1 MIWLMSNCCSP
12 LPPFPDN
19 ANNKFNKTRL
29 PEAAFPAAAPA
40 DPPAYPDAS
49 DLGPITSRR
58 DRGSPTRG
66 TGRTAVRTLA
76 PSRGTRTPTTTAA
89 SPSATSPPT
98 APSEKK
104 LADLIASPVVNTV
117 TLIPMAKNVNSLM
130 SVDFRA
136 ILPMKRIWDLMKTSN
151 GKIPSIL
158 MTGSEL
164 QLLFNF
170 PTMKFPTLPGPDR
183 EFPKPRDLLHLNNL
197 NAPPNP
203 NAPPKFPKGHLSPN
217 NSSTIS
223 NSNPNVLLLP
233 SEILVCS
240 IGPQSSLPNNN
251 NNNQELYKTFSTLYR
266 VKKPLPSPL

>member
-1 MIWLMSNCCSP
+1 M
-12 LPPFPDN
+12 PPFPDN
-19 ANNKFNKTRL
+19 DNNKFNKKRL
-29 PEAAFPAAAPA
+29 PEAAFPAAAPV
-40 DPPAYPDAS
+40 DPPAYPDVS
-49 DLGPITSRR
+49 DLVPITRRR

-66 TGRTAVRTLA
+66 TGTTAVRTSA

-89 SPSATSPPT
+89 SPSATSPRT

-130 SVDFRA
+130 SADFRA
-136 ILPMKRIWDLMKTSN
+136 ILPMKRIWDLMKTTSN

-203 NAPPKFPKGHLSPN
+203 NAHPKSPKGHPNPSPN
-217 NSSTIS
+217 NNSTIS

-233 SEILVCS
+233 SEIPVCS
-240 IGPQSSLPNNN
+240 IGPQSNLPNNN
-251 NNNQELYKTFSTLYR
+251 NNNQELCKTFSTLYR
-266 VKKPLPSPL
+266 VKKPLPFPL